1 MFKLANHISKGGVG
15 KTTISGNVAYAVS
28 QKKRT
33 VLIDADPQ
41 GNTSNWFLVDPFQYE
56 LADILTENAKV
67 EDVLIPIKENFFILP
82 TYSIDGQL
90 KTFAENQLSSNPKV
104 FNRLYRCLEEWG
116 AEVVITDLSP
126 GMSLLE
132 KYVLSVQDEV
142 MPVMLPEIFSYEG
155 VEIFSYE
162 IEKLRNG
169 FDAAIQ
175 FERIIVN
182 MLNKSY
188 GQHRDIYEE
197 MQKKDYEIY
206 LIPQHKGITD
216 AQASHKS
223 IFEWDPKSKAIPE
236 LIKISDYV
244 IRRS

>member
-1 MFKLANHISKGGVG
+1 MRIVTHIQKGGTG

-41 GNTSNWFLVDPFQYE
+41 GNTSNWFIVEPFAHE
-56 LADILTENAKV
+56 LADVLQGKANIIDA
-67 EDVLIPIKENFFILP
+67 LIPIREDFYIVP

-90 KTFAENQLSSNPKV
+90 KNFAENQLSSNPKI
-104 FNRLYRCLEEWG
+104 FDKLYRDLEEWG

-142 MPVMLPEIFSYEG
+142 IPVMLPEIFSYEG
-155 VEIFSYE
+155 VEIFAYE
-162 IEKLRNG
+162 LNKIRNG
-169 FDAAIQ
+169 FDSAIQ

-182 MLNKSY
+182 MLNMSY
-188 GQHRDIYEE
+188 GQHKDIYGE

-206 LIPQHKGITD
+206 LVPQHKGITD
-216 AQASHKS
+216 AQASHKT
-223 IFEWDPKSKAIPE
+223 IFEWDPRSRAIPE
-236 LIKISDYV
+236 LLKISDYV
-244 IRRS
+244 IRRA

>member
-1 MFKLANHISKGGVG
+1 MFKLVTFIPKGGTG
-15 KTTISGNVAYAVS
+15 KTSVGGNLGYAVS

-33 VLIDADPQ
+33 ILIDADCQ
-41 GNTSNWFLVDPFQYE
+41 GNLSNWFLVDPFQYE
-56 LADILTENAKV
+56 LADILIGNARV
-67 EDVLIPIKENFFILP
+67 EDVLIPLKENFFILP

-116 AEVVITDLSP
+116 AEVVITDLGP

-132 KYVLSVQDEV
+132 KYILSVQDEV
-142 MPVMLPEIFSYEG
+142 IPVMLPEIFSYEG
-155 VEIFSYE
+155 IEIFSYE
-162 IEKLRNG
+162 IEKVRNG
-169 FDAAIQ
+169 FDAAIR

-188 GQHRDIYEE
+188 GQHKDIYEE
-197 MQKKDYEIY
+197 IQKKDYKIY
-206 LIPQHKGITD
+206 LIPQHKGIAD

-223 IFEWDPKSKAIPE
+223 IFEWDPRSKVIPE
-236 LIKISDYV
+236 LLKISDYV
-244 IRRS
+244 IRGS